1 LIKVLILEVSM
12 PFPHHPQPDTLKS
25 LADATPIPFWL
36 DDPSRP
42 QPASALTSTTTA
54 DLVVIGAGFTGL
66 WTALLAK
73 EADNSKDVVLLE
85 AEETGIGAS
94 GRNGGFVAASLTHG
108 FENGRVH
115 WPDELAVLTQMGRGN
130 LEAIDSTVKRLG
142 IQCDF
147 LRSGELLVATEPY
160 QVDDLIKLPEEAA
173 PYGEKLE
180 WFDRD
185 QTRSL
190 VDSPLYLGGL
200 YNPMGVAMVNP
211 AQLAWGLRNACMDL
225 GVRLFERTPVLQ
237 IDEKNNEIQV
247 STPYGRV
254 KAKKVAIATN
264 AYKPLIKK
272 ISRYIVPVY
281 DYALVTEPLS
291 LEQRASIGWQGRQ
304 GLSDTNN
311 QFHYYRT
318 TLDGRILW
326 GGFDAVYYRNNGIGK
341 QLEINSEV
349 FGRLA
354 EHFFIN
360 FPQLEGLR
368 FSHAWG
374 GAIDTCSRFCQFW
387 GTTHGGR
394 TAYSV
399 GYTGLGVGSSRF
411 GAQVLLEILDGKS
424 TERTQLTMVRNNPV
438 PFPPEPFRSIVIN
451 ITRKSLDQAD
461 RHQGHRNLWL
471 NILDRLGLGF
481 DS

>member
-1 LIKVLILEVSM
+1 M
-12 PFPHHPQPDTLKS
+12 PFPRHPHPDTLKS
-25 LADATPIPFWL
+25 LADAAPIPFWL
-36 DDPSRP
+36 DDPARP
-42 QPASALTSTTTA
+42 LPASALTNTTAA
-54 DLVVIGAGFTGL
+54 DLVVVGAGFTGL
-66 WTALLAK
+66 WTAFLAK
-73 EADNSKDVVLLE
+73 EADKSKDVVLLE

-108 FENGRVH
+108 FENGREH
-115 WPDELAVLTQMGRGN
+115 WQNELAVLTQMGQAN
-130 LEAIDSTVKRLG
+130 LEAIDMTVKRLG

-160 QVDDLIKLPEEAA
+160 QVDELIKIPEVAA
-173 PYGEKLE
+173 PYGEKLV

-185 QTRSL
+185 QTRSI

-200 YNPMGVAMVNP
+200 FNPMGVAMVNP
-211 AQLAWGLRNACMDL
+211 AQLTWGLRNACLDL
-225 GVRLFERTPVLQ
+225 GVRLYERTPVSR
-237 IDEKNNEIQV
+237 IDDENKVIKV
-247 STPYGRV
+247 STPYGKV
-254 KAKKVAIATN
+254 NAKRVAIATN
-264 AYKPLIKK
+264 AFKPLIKN

-281 DYALVTEPLS
+281 DYVLVTEPLS
-291 LEQRASIGWQGRQ
+291 DEQRASIGWQDRQ

-311 QFHYYRT
+311 QFHYYRM

-326 GGFDAVYYRNNGIGK
+326 GGYDAVYYRNNGIGK
-341 QLEINSEV
+341 HLEINPEV

-387 GTTHGGR
+387 GTTHAGR
-394 TAYSV
+394 TAYV
-399 GYTGLGVGSSRF
+399 LGFTGLGVGSSRF

-424 TERTQLTMVRNNPV
+424 TERTQLEMVRKKPMA
-438 PFPPEPFRSIVIN
+438 FPPEPFRTIVIN

-461 RHQGHRNLWL
+461 QNQGQRNLWL
-471 NILDRLGLGF
+471 TILDRLGLGF

>member
-1 LIKVLILEVSM
+1 
-12 PFPHHPQPDTLKS
+12 
-25 LADATPIPFWL
+25 LADAIPIPFWL
-36 DDPSRP
+36 DDPLRP
-42 QPASALTSTTTA
+42 QPASALTNIITA

-73 EADNSKDVVLLE
+73 EADISSDVVLLE

-108 FENGRVH
+108 FENGREH
-115 WPDELAVLTQMGRGN
+115 WPNELSVLTQMGQAN
-130 LEAIDSTVKRLG
+130 LEAIDMTVKRLG

-147 LRSGELLVATEPY
+147 LRSGELLVATESY
-160 QVDDLIKLPEEAA
+160 QVDDLIKLPQEAA
-173 PYGEKLE
+173 QYGEKLV

-185 QTRSL
+185 QTRSI

-200 YNPMGVAMVNP
+200 FNPMGVALVNP
-211 AQLAWGLRNACMDL
+211 AQLAWGLRDACLNL
-225 GVRLFERTPVLQ
+225 GVRLYERTPVLHL
-237 IDEKNNEIQV
+237 DEENKLIVVN
-247 STPYGRV
+247 TPYGKI

-264 AYKPLIKK
+264 AFTPLIKN

-281 DYALVTEPLS
+281 DYVLVTEPLS
-291 LEQRASIGWQGRQ
+291 DEQRASIRWQDRQ

-311 QFHYYRT
+311 QFHYYRM

-326 GGFDAVYYRNNGIGK
+326 GGFDAVYYRNNGFGK
-341 QLEINSEV
+341 HLEINYEV

-360 FPQLEGLR
+360 FPQLEGLK

-387 GTTHGGR
+387 GTTHAGR
-394 TAYSV
+394 TAYV
-399 GYTGLGVGSSRF
+399 LGFTGLGVGSSRF
-411 GAQVLLEILDGKS
+411 GAQVMLEILDGKS
-424 TERTQLTMVRNNPV
+424 TERTQLEMVRRTPI

-461 RHQGHRNLWL
+461 RNQGERNLWL
-471 NILDRLGLGF
+471 YILDRLGLGF